1 MTLLAGSGE
10 SKEQRLFPAQ
20 VWVISLMMWPEF
32 VLIFGIPVTLLSNT
46 EPTFKKDTLTLFH
59 KACDPTFPEFWDP
72 SARLHIYSCYV
83 PVGGGFL
90 EVKELEPGLAGGMV
104 LDKCQGGL
112 FWREE

>member
-20 VWVISLMMWPEF
+20 VWVIPLMMWPEF

-59 KACDPTFPEFWDP
+59 KHVIPHSLSSGTQ
-72 SARLHIYSCYV
+72 V
-83 PVGGGFL
+83 QGFIFIL
-90 EVKELEPGLAGGMV
+90 VMFQSEEAS
-104 LDKCQGGL
+104 
-112 FWREE
+112 WR